1 VYRDGIV
8 PVSTV
13 SGSEPA
19 GGDIIFLG
27 AAGRS
32 DWYLSRDPEVMHSPS
47 RPKRMACGV

>member
-1 VYRDGIV
+1 MYRDGIV

-27 AAGRS
+27 RQEGQTGTYRVI
-32 DWYLSRDPEVMHSPS
+32 R
-47 RPKRMACGV
+47 K

>member
-1 VYRDGIV
+1 MYRDGIV

-19 GGDIIFLG
+19 DGDIFLG
-27 AAGRS
+27 AAGWS
-32 DWYLSRDPEVMHSPS
+32 DRYLSRDPEVMDSPS

>member
-27 AAGRS
+27 VTGRS
-32 DWYLSRDPEVMHSPS
+32 DWYLSRDLEVMHSPS